1 MNSVFHAPAPAAES
15 RFPLSFAQERM
26 WFLYR
31 LAPANASYH
40 VGMALRCTG
49 MLDVEGLHWALS
61 AVVRR
66 HDVLR
71 TVFGEHEGIPYQR
84 VDDSFDL
91 DFEIINSAPEKL
103 LDLCLAA
110 AIKPFRLE
118 SAPGIRAV
126 LLRLSDHDHVLQIT
140 LHHIISDA
148 WSMNV
153 ILAET
158 AQLYEAFLSGSM
170 RALPTLQVQYWQFAS
185 EERTALLKS
194 EMEPDLAYWRKQL
207 EGMAPTQLPV
217 DRMPPSGQTNLGAKL
232 SVALHSE
239 LVGKIQELC
248 RKEGLTLF
256 MVLVAGLQVVL
267 GRWSAQEDITV
278 GTAVAN
284 RKSAELEALI
294 GLFVNTLV
302 IRTSLSGN
310 PTVRELC
317 KRVRHV
323 CLGAYAHQDLPFD
336 SLVIELNPQRNS
348 KRNPLFQTMFTL
360 ENAPAP
366 HVHLSRLRLE
376 PMVLDW
382 GASAF
387 DMALSVWEAKGR
399 LEGWLEFNTG
409 VFEAATMKRFGEHWS
424 RILGEM
430 TNDPE
435 KETANLEMLSQEEH
449 RQILEE
455 WGHGERVENTGRSLQ
470 SRFEEYVVRTPQ
482 AVAVQHGSRRLS
494 YMDLEQRTNQTA
506 NYLKK
511 LGVGPEILVGV
522 CIQRSLDLVVA
533 LLGILKAGGAY
544 VPLDPEYP
552 EDRLAFMLEDAK
564 ASIVMTHT
572 DVRDRIP
579 SGYKGRVI
587 DLQEDWYE
595 ISAKSPDKPGVEVDG
610 DNLAYMIYT
619 SGSTGRPK
627 GVMNSHG
634 GLLNRLLWMQ
644 EEYRLEPADVVLQK
658 TPFGFDVS
666 VWEFFWPL
674 LEGAKLVLA
683 RPGGHQDPGYLAQ
696 LIEDQQITTLHFV
709 PSMLAVFLE
718 ERRSQQCRSLRRI
731 MCSGEALPP
740 ELARRCLAWMPW
752 AELHNLYGPTEAA
765 IDVTYWKCLAEDTRP
780 SIPIGKAIANIRL
793 YVVNEEMNPV
803 PVGVLGELCLGGI
816 GLARG
821 YWGRGELTAE
831 RFVPDGLS
839 GRKGERLYRTGDLAR
854 WLASGNVEYL
864 GRLDQQV
871 KIRGFR
877 IELGEI
883 ETALQEHVTV
893 QHAAV
898 IVENDKDSKRLVAYV
913 VPRAEQAVNAI
924 DLKRHVRQKLPEAM
938 VPAIVVE
945 MKELPLTPS
954 GKLDRKR
961 LPKTDVT
968 PRVVA
973 SVVAPRTE
981 IERCIAEV
989 WQEFLQV
996 EKVGVEDNFF
1006 DLGGHSLMIMRIHA
1020 RLAARFSDQL
1030 EIVDFF
1036 TYPTIAALA
1045 KYLERPQDDAT
1056 LEVEAMERADRQL
1069 QAFAAVRGNRH
1080 EAD

>member
-1 MNSVFHAPAPAAES
+1 
-15 RFPLSFAQERM
+15 M

-31 LAPANASYH
+31 VAPANASYH

-49 MLDVEGLHWALS
+49 MLDAEVLHWALS

-91 DFEIINSAPEKL
+91 DFEIIDAAPEKL
-103 LDLCLAA
+103 PDLCLAA
-110 AIKPFRLE
+110 AIKPFCLE
-118 SAPGIRAV
+118 SAPGVRAV

-148 WSMNV
+148 WSIN
-153 ILAET
+153 ILLAET
-158 AQLYEAFLSGSM
+158 VQLYEAFVSGSM
-170 RALPTLQVQYWQFAS
+170 RSLPPLKVQYWQFAA
-185 EERTALLKS
+185 EERAALLKS
-194 EMEPDLAYWRKQL
+194 EMESDLAYWREQL
-207 EGMAPTQLPV
+207 EGMVPTQLPV
-217 DRMPPSGQTNLGAKL
+217 DRTPPSGQINLGAKL

-239 LVGKIQELC
+239 LFGKIQELC
-248 RKEGLTLF
+248 HKEGLTLF

-267 GRWSAQEDITV
+267 GRWMAQEDITV

-310 PTVRELC
+310 PTVTELC

-323 CLGAYAHQDLPFD
+323 CLGAYSHQDLPFD
-336 SLVIELNPQRNS
+336 SLVVELNPERNL

-360 ENAPAP
+360 GTAPAP
-366 HVHLSRLRLE
+366 HVHLSALRLE
-376 PMVLDW
+376 PMVLDL

-409 VFEAATMKRFGEHWS
+409 VFEAATMKRFWEHWS
-424 RILGEM
+424 RILSEM
-430 TNDPE
+430 TNDPG
-435 KETANLEMLSQEEH
+435 KEIANLEMLGQEEH

-455 WGHGERVENTGRSLQ
+455 WGHGERVENTGGSLQ
-470 SRFEEYVVRTPQ
+470 SRFEEYVVRTPE

-511 LGVGPEILVGV
+511 LGVGPEVLVGV
-522 CIQRSLDLVVA
+522 CIHRSLELIVA

-552 EDRLAFMLEDAK
+552 EDRLAFVLEDTK

-579 SGYKGRVI
+579 SGYKGRAI
-587 DLQEDWYE
+587 DLQEDWCE
-595 ISAKSPDKPGVEVDG
+595 ISTQSTDKPGVEVDG
-610 DNLAYMIYT
+610 DNLAYVIYT

-644 EEYRLEPADVVLQK
+644 EEYRLEPGDVVLQK
-658 TPFGFDVS
+658 TPFSFDVS

-683 RPGGHQDPGYLAQ
+683 RPGGHQDPDYLAA
-696 LIEDQQITTLHFV
+696 LINDQQITTLHFV
-709 PSMLAVFLE
+709 PSMLAVFLDE
-718 ERRSQQCRSLRRI
+718 ERPKQCKSIRRVV
-731 MCSGEALPP
+731 CSGEALPP
-740 ELARRCLAWMPW
+740 ELARRCLAAMPW

-765 IDVTYWKCLAEDTRP
+765 IDVTYWKCLAGDTRP
-780 SIPIGKAIANIRL
+780 SVPIGKAIANIRL

-803 PVGVLGELCLGGI
+803 PVGVPGELCLGGI

-839 GRKGERLYRTGDLAR
+839 GRRGERLYRTGDLAR
-854 WLASGNVEYL
+854 WLADGNVEYL

-883 ETALQEHVTV
+883 EIALQEHVTV
-893 QHAAV
+893 QQAAV
-898 IVENDKDSKRLVAYV
+898 IAENEKDSKRLVAYV
-913 VPRAEQAVNAI
+913 VPRAGQAVDAI

-945 MKELPLTPS
+945 MKELPLTSS
-954 GKLDRKR
+954 GKVDRKR
-961 LPKTDVT
+961 LPKTDMAS
-968 PRVVA
+968 RVA
-973 SVVAPRTE
+973 RNIVAPRTE

-1006 DLGGHSLMIMRIHA
+1006 DLGGHSLMILRIHP
-1020 RLAARFSDQL
+1020 RLAARFNDQL

-1056 LEVEAMERADRQL
+1056 LELEAMEWADRQL
-1069 QAFAAVRGNRH
+1069 QAFAAFRGSRH